1 MTPEQLDLKR
11 ATAETIKGVGGL
23 EMAAT
28 FCRVGKSAL
37 SDNQS
42 VNHPHSFIALDA
54 LADLEPLARERSGW
68 PHVTRALCRR
78 MGGVFVPQPE
88 VQTTGAD
95 LLQLLAGHA
104 QEGADVARVICEA
117 MADGKVCAADA
128 RKIKVEVAQ
137 AMELLARIDAGL
149 TVIEQ
154 EGK

>member
-1 MTPEQLDLKR
+1 MTPEQLELKR
-11 ATAETIKGVGGL
+11 ATGETIKGVGGL
-23 EMAAT
+23 EAAAS

-42 VNHPHSFIALDA
+42 VNHADSYIAIDV

-88 VQTTGAD
+88 VQSTGAD

-104 QEGADVARVICEA
+104 QESADVSRAICEG
-117 MADGKVCAADA
+117 MADGKVCPIDA
-128 RKIKVEVAQ
+128 RKIRTEVAQ
-137 AMELLARIDAGL
+137 AMELLALIDAGL
-149 TVIEQ
+149 AIIEQ